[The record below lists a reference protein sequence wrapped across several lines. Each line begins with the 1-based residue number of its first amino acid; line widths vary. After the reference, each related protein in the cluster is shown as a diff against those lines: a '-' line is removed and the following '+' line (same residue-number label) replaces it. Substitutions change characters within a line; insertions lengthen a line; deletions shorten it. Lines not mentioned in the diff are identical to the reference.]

1 MTPSSPPSGRSIPRR
16 EALHRFTLAQ
26 ADLDNI
32 WEHTANRWDDDQAEA
47 YLRMIQA
54 AIAAVAANLKLGRPF
69 DEVRAGYRR
78 HRAGSHL
85 ILYRDTADAIDIVR
99 ILHERMD
106 IGLHL
111 RDSN

>member
-1 MTPSSPPSGRSIPRR
+1 VTRYVLSP
-16 EALHRFTLAQ
+16 LAR

-32 WEHTANRWDDDQAEA
+32 WEHTSKRWDDDQAEA

-54 AIAAVAANLKLGRPF
+54 AIDTVSANPKLGRRC

-85 ILYRDTADAIDIVR
+85 ILYRETSDAIDIVR
-99 ILHERMD
+99 VLHEKMD
-106 IGLHL
+106 IGSHL
-111 RDSN
+111 PDLN

>member
-1 MTPSSPPSGRSIPRR
+1 MTRYILSP
-16 EALHRFTLAQ
+16 LAC

-32 WEHTANRWDDDQAEA
+32 WEHTSKCWDDDQAEA

-54 AIAAVAANLKLGRPF
+54 AIDTVSANPKLGRRY

-85 ILYRDTADAIDIVR
+85 ILYRETSDAIDIVR
-99 ILHERMD
+99 VLHEKMD
-106 IGLHL
+106 IGSHL
-111 RDSN
+111 PDLN

>member
-1 MTPSSPPSGRSIPRR
+1 MTRYILSP
-16 EALHRFTLAQ
+16 LAR

-32 WEHTANRWDDDQAEA
+32 WEHTSKRWDDDQAEA

-54 AIAAVAANLKLGRPF
+54 AIDTVAANPKLGSRY

-85 ILYRDTADAIDIVR
+85 ILYPETSDAIDIVR
-99 ILHERMD
+99 VLHEKMD
-106 IGLHL
+106 IGSHL
-111 RDSN
+111 PDLN

>member
-1 MTPSSPPSGRSIPRR
+1 MKRFIVSP
-16 EALHRFTLAQ
+16 LAR
-26 ADLDNI
+26 ADLDTI
-32 WEHTANRWDDDQAEA
+32 WDYTSQRWDDDQAEA

-54 AIAAVAANLKLGRPF
+54 AIATVAENPKLGRPF
-69 DEVRAGYRR
+69 DEVRAGYRH

-85 ILYRDTADAIDIVR
+85 ILYRDTPDAIDIVR

-111 RDSN
+111 PDHN